1 MLIRKTRQHTRTP
14 LPRPTFVSPSF
25 KPVLR
30 LALLFCAVAVLAPLP
45 ALGAVSGSKN
55 TVPCW
60 KRLMNDWYGGTIKHI
75 YPPACYKAAIKN
87 MPTDLKI
94 YSSAKED
101 IQRALQ
107 ARIEG
112 KPIPPESGTPPST
125 TTTGVAG
132 SGTTTTTSAAG
143 PGTTTTPPKKTGI
156 SLFLAKLTPGDSQA
170 FPLPLLILGALA
182 ILLVAAG
189 GVGMLWQRSH
199 PRDEP
204 PPA

>member
-1 MLIRKTRQHTRTP
+1 MLVRKTRQDTRIP
-14 LPRPTFVSPSF
+14 LIPPSRPTFVSPSF
-25 KPVLR
+25 KPILR
-30 LALLFCAVAVLAPLP
+30 FALLCGALAVLAPSP

-55 TVPCW
+55 AVPCW
-60 KRLMNDWYGGTIKHI
+60 KRLMNDWYGGTIKHV
-75 YPPACYKAAIKN
+75 YPPACYTAAIKN
-87 MPTDLKI
+87 LPTDLKI

-107 ARIEG
+107 ARIAG

-125 TTTGVAG
+125 TTGA
-132 SGTTTTTSAAG
+132 TTTTSAAG
-143 PGTTTTPPKKTGI
+143 PGTTTTPNAPPKKTGF

>member
-1 MLIRKTRQHTRTP
+1 
-14 LPRPTFVSPSF
+14 VSPSF
-25 KPVLR
+25 KPILR
-30 LALLFCAVAVLAPLP
+30 FALLCCAAAVLAPMP
-45 ALGAVSGSKN
+45 ALGAVSANKT

-60 KRLMNDWYGGTIKHI
+60 KRLMNDWYGGTIKHV
-75 YPPACYKAAIKN
+75 YPIACYTAAIKN

-107 ARIEG
+107 ARIAG
-112 KPIPPESGTPPST
+112 KPIPPESSTPPST
-125 TTTGVAG
+125 TTTTTT
-132 SGTTTTTSAAG
+132 SGPGTTTTTTSAAG
-143 PGTTTTPPKKTGI
+143 PGTTTTPTPPKKTGI

-199 PRDEP
+199 LRDEP